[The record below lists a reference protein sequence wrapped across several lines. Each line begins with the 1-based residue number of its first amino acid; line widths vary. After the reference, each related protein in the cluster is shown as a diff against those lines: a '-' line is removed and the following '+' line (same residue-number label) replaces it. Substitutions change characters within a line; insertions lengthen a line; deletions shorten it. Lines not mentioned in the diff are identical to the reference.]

1 MVGNYTPKIIQ
12 SENNEKEK
20 EKRLEFLFRK
30 AILNAKNT
38 VIKGKTFKVYKIE
51 NLVIQTPFDSWKQ
64 DGIHCFKATAEFF
77 FVPINGVYIS
87 SGDRLNFCGKINKQ
101 GECFNLLETIRI
113 TDAVNTINLEQAKN
127 E

>member
-1 MVGNYTPKIIQ
+1 MVGNYPPKIIQ

-20 EKRLEFLFRK
+20 EKEKRLEFLFHK

-64 DGIHCFKATAEFF
+64 DGIHSWCM
-77 FVPINGVYIS
+77 V
-87 SGDRLNFCGKINKQ
+87 
-101 GECFNLLETIRI
+101 
-113 TDAVNTINLEQAKN
+113 
-127 E
+127 